1 MITPQKESHP
11 ATHTVAYRRK
21 PDDRTRQDHRPH
33 GQCYNNQYPS
43 SVLPPTRLLHET
55 PNMSHPD
62 NTPGQL
68 TLVAAPIGNLGDMTA
83 RAIEVLRSVDKIAC
97 EDTRVTGKL
106 LSKLGI
112 ENNARLISY
121 REENEQQ
128 MAGELADR
136 IEAGEQIALISDA
149 GMPAIS
155 DPGFR
160 LVRECR
166 KRELRVTAAPG
177 LTAATT
183 AMALSGL
190 PSDGFLYVGFLAPKS
205 AARKRFFESKRE
217 FEYTIIVY
225 ESCHRIGKFLNDLV
239 EVLGDERCI
248 SVGRELTKLHETVHT
263 GPAAQVRDRVAAG
276 SQKGEFV
283 VCIAKNGFEL

>member
-1 MITPQKESHP
+1 MSPSTP
-11 ATHTVAYRRK
+11 A
-21 PDDRTRQDHRPH
+21 
-33 GQCYNNQYPS
+33 
-43 SVLPPTRLLHET
+43 
-55 PNMSHPD
+55 
-62 NTPGQL
+62 PGQL
-68 TLVAAPIGNLGDMTA
+68 TLVAAPIGNLGDMTP
-83 RAIEVLRSVDKIAC
+83 RAIETLKTVDAIAC

-106 LSKLGI
+106 LNKLGI
-112 ENNARLISY
+112 EKTSPLLSY
-121 REENEQQ
+121 REENEKH
-128 MAGELADR
+128 MALELADR

-166 KRELRVTAAPG
+166 KRGLRVSTAPG

-183 AMALSGL
+183 ALALSGL
-190 PSDGFLYVGFLAPKS
+190 PTNGFLYVGFLPPKS

-225 ESCHRIGKFLNDLV
+225 ESCHRIAKFLNDVV
-239 EVLGDERCI
+239 EVLGEDRCI

-263 GPAAQVRDRVAAG
+263 GTASKVRDRVAKG

-283 VCIAKNGFEL
+283 VCIAKHGFDM

>member
-1 MITPQKESHP
+1 
-11 ATHTVAYRRK
+11 
-21 PDDRTRQDHRPH
+21 
-33 GQCYNNQYPS
+33 
-43 SVLPPTRLLHET
+43 
-55 PNMSHPD
+55 MSQSKKVQ
-62 NTPGQL
+62 GQL

-83 RAIEVLRSVDKIAC
+83 RAIEVLQSVDKIAC

-112 ENNARLISY
+112 EKTAQLLSY
-121 REENEQQ
+121 REENEKL
-128 MAGELADR
+128 MAFELADQ
-136 IEAGEQIALISDA
+136 IEAGAQIALISDA

-166 KRELRVTAAPG
+166 KRGLSVTAAPG
-177 LTAATT
+177 VTAATT
-183 AMALSGL
+183 ALALSGL
-190 PSDGFLYVGFLAPKS
+190 PSDGFLYVGFLPPKS
-205 AARKRFFESKRE
+205 AARKRFFESQRD

-239 EVLGDERCI
+239 ETLGEQRCI
-248 SVGRELTKLHETVHT
+248 SVCRELTKLHETIHT
-263 GPAAQVRDRVAAG
+263 GTAAEVRERVAKS

-283 VCIAKNGFEL
+283 VCIAKDGFEL